1 MDETLEFDRIVTR
14 NFERLFTDLDDFHYD
29 NDVSTERIVEMLA
42 RRTGD
47 LDEQYSEWV
56 EEGED

>member
-1 MDETLEFDRIVTR
+1 MDVTLEFDMIVTR
-14 NFERLFTDLDDFHYD
+14 NFDRLFTDLDEFHYD
-29 NDVSTERIVEMLA
+29 KDVSTDRIVEMLA

-47 LDEQYSEWV
+47 LDEQYSEWC